1 MNWILFWLVIY
12 LLLIVYFTIKHVKTN
27 DLENYLVN
35 NIPEFIAVDSEND
48 DYKLFLQMIGH
59 HFDIIWSYIKGLER
73 LKTVEEKH
81 RMGVTDDMLK
91 HILKNYSW
99 IPASSKNS

>member
-1 MNWILFWLVIY
+1 MFKFILQ
-12 LLLIVYFTIKHVKTN
+12 N
-27 DLENYLVN
+27 D
-35 NIPEFIAVDSEND
+35 D